1 MIVPK
6 KYFTLGQQTI
16 KNTLTSMKKEKI
28 KMEYMLKG
36 GTEGIIWN
44 IISTPTGL
52 ETWFAD
58 KVNSQDKVFTFRWG
72 KTETRQA
79 ELVSS
84 RTNQLVRFHW
94 TDDEERKSYFEL
106 KIVYNEL
113 TEDLTLEV
121 TDWAEPGEEDD
132 LKELWDSDIEKL
144 KRVSGL

>member
-1 MIVPK
+1 
-6 KYFTLGQQTI
+6 
-16 KNTLTSMKKEKI
+16 MKKAKI

-36 GTEGIIWN
+36 GTENIIWS
-44 IISTPTGL
+44 IISTASGL

-58 KVNSQDKVFTFRWG
+58 KVTSKEKIYTFRWG
-72 KTETRQA
+72 KTETREA
-79 ELVSS
+79 ELIGC
-84 RTNQLVRFHW
+84 RANNFIRFHW
-94 TDDEERKSYFEL
+94 LDDEERKSYFEM

-132 LKELWDSDIEKL
+132 VRDLWDSEIEKL

>member
-1 MIVPK
+1 MIITK
-6 KYFTLGQQTI
+6 KCITLGRQYQRTHFYI
-16 KNTLTSMKKEKI
+16 MGKEKI

-36 GTEGIIWN
+36 GSSNVIWN

-58 KVNSQDKVFTFRWG
+58 KVNSKDKLFTFRWG